1 MQYRNLGRTG
11 IKVSSLCLGTGEYGN
26 QVSEKEAGRI
36 MSSAMAAGVNFFD
49 TADAYAEGRSEE
61 IIGRA
66 LKGKRHSIILAT
78 KVGRIIEPGTRDF
91 NLSRRYIMRA
101 VDASLKRLQ
110 TDYIDVYYVHS
121 PDPNTPIQ
129 ETLRALDD
137 LVHQGKV
144 LYIGCDDFRAWQLCK
159 ALWVS
164 DRENLTR
171 FDCIELP
178 YNLITR
184 DIETEL
190 LPLCASEGV
199 GVCVFNPLAGGLLT
213 GKHDPD
219 KPPKEGT
226 RFSLK
231 HVGQMYRDR
240 YWSPNNFEAVVCL
253 KSIADKYGHNLTQLA
268 LAWINQNEK
277 ITAAVCG
284 ASSAE
289 QIEENIAA
297 IETILPQ
304 DEIAACDSVWE
315 HIRPKRFWDGR

>member
-1 MQYRNLGRTG
+1 MQYRSLGKTG
-11 IKVSSLCLGTGEYGN
+11 IKVSTLCLGTGEYGN
-26 QVSEKEAGRI
+26 QVEGKEAERI
-36 MSSAMAAGVNFFD
+36 MSSAIAAGVNFFD

-66 LKGKRHSIILAT
+66 LKGKRNSIVLAT
-78 KVGRIIEPGTRDF
+78 KVGRITEPGPRGF
-91 NLSRRYIMRA
+91 NLSRGYIMKG
-101 VDASLKRLQ
+101 VENSLRRLQ
-110 TDYIDVYYVHS
+110 TDYIDAYYVHS

-137 LVHQGKV
+137 LVRQGKV

-164 DRENLTR
+164 DHDNLAR

-219 KPPKEGT
+219 KPPAEGT
-226 RFSLK
+226 RFTLK
-231 HVGQMYRDR
+231 HVGQMYRER
-240 YWSPNNFEAVVCL
+240 YWSPTNFDAVARL
-253 KSIADKYGHNLTQLA
+253 KNIADEYGHSLTQLA
-268 LAWINQNEK
+268 LAWAIQNET
-277 ITAAVCG
+277 ITSAVCG
-284 ASSAE
+284 ASSLK
-289 QIEENIAA
+289 QVEENVVA
-297 IETILPQ
+297 IETKLSP
-304 DEIAACDSVWE
+304 EELAACDGVWE
-315 HIRPKRFWDGR
+315 QIRPKRFWDGR